1 MFQAFA
7 LICMLNGECAIV
19 SDGVQITDRSLCDKF
34 HLATLTQDLSANPA
48 FLSLASK
55 SSFINFGCVDVSSI
69 PQEKLASYVIESLRR
84 GHDSQRSAN
93 TDAAKEELARAQRS
107 Y

>member
-69 PQEKLASYVIESLRR
+69 PQEKLASYVIESLRSA
-84 GHDSQRSAN
+84 DDTQRHAKIN
-93 TDAAKEELARAQRS
+93 AALED
-107 Y
+107 